1 MRQAIHASII
11 QKAAYTLE
19 GPIQGEVGFLL
30 AQWTTWLLQRRLELM
45 LGLVGLGVYSLVFP
59 SLYSLYGYYLL
70 ILSLPALLLL
80 SWSLGLWGAGLV
92 GALNAP
98 LQMFLLNSVEAQWE
112 SGLTNF
118 AQLMTGAGLAA
129 CLAMGLFRFQ
139 YDRRWA
145 AEVAMRK
152 SQAQAEDRNLELTL
166 FSKVRDGLARDLEP
180 TALMRGVV
188 DTLHE
193 HPRFDSVAA
202 YKPDGEQLRLVWL
215 GGKQTLPDHFGPT
228 HEIVLRAA
236 RSAETVVLYSTEE
249 RSKAGLL
256 GERSLIAV
264 PLLMKGSVQGV
275 LVASSSAPELEPRD
289 VRFLE
294 GVAGQ
299 LSLAMDRA
307 QVYEALREQEVTY
320 RTLLETLPD
329 SVALYDGSKVLYL
342 NPAGLRALDYERL
355 EEVVG
360 QPLTRFVHSD
370 SLPRVAERVQRIL
383 AGEPDTVEE
392 IRLVTREGRELE
404 VEALGV
410 LVQIAGHKQVMISIR
425 DVGERKRQQARIEY
439 LAYHD
444 PLTDLPNRRKLWAVA
459 ETVFVADRRKRET
472 PALIYLDLDN
482 FKVVND
488 TLGHQVGDEL
498 LRQIAQR
505 IKEVLRQGDLLA
517 RMGGDEFA
525 VLLPS
530 ADRTSALAAAR
541 RVNGVFDTPFTL
553 GEHAIHAQASLG
565 VALYP
570 EHGQTLDELARAA
583 DVAMYQAKH
592 ARTAI
597 AIYDPTQ
604 DINSLERLETVQQL
618 RKTIQE
624 GHFLIQY
631 QPILNIQSRR
641 VSKWEALVRW
651 EHPTRG
657 LLRPSEF
664 VPLAEEAGLI
674 GELDLAVL
682 KQAVQEQ
689 RRLGG
694 ELTINFSAVTL
705 AHPNWVRE
713 VVRSL
718 VEETLQ
724 PSMLWLEITES
735 ALLPERQKWLG
746 GLVALRGLGVRVALD
761 DFGMGYSSLAH
772 LKQVPIDLIKIDKSF
787 ISDIGSNRASE
798 DILRAMLQLA
808 NAFGLKTL
816 AEGVESR
823 VQLEWLARHGC
834 HYAQGYY
841 IGLPMSA
848 EQAAEEVFSKVF

>member
-1 MRQAIHASII
+1 MMAWLRLRQ
-11 QKAAYTLE
+11 LE
-19 GPIQGEVGFLL
+19 LL
-30 AQWTTWLLQRRLELM
+30 AGLVALVLYVLLFPELYRTFGNNLLM
-45 LGLVGLGVYSLVFP
+45 LALPGLVLLSWGLGLGGAALVGLLNIPVQV
-59 SLYSLYGYYLL
+59 
-70 ILSLPALLLL
+70 LLLN
-80 SWSLGLWGAGLV
+80 LGGAQWDAGLREIV
-92 GALNAP
+92 H
-98 LQMFLLNSVEAQWE
+98 
-112 SGLTNF
+112 
-118 AQLMTGAGLAA
+118 LMTGTGLAA

-145 AEVAMRK
+145 AEAAMKR
-152 SQAQAEDRNLELTL
+152 SQAQAEDRNLELSL

-180 TALMRGVV
+180 QSLMRGVV
-188 DTLHE
+188 DTLQE

-202 YKPDGEQLRLVWL
+202 YVPEGEQLQLVWM
-215 GGKQTLPDHFGPT
+215 GGRQTLPEHFSPS

-249 RSKAGLL
+249 RSRAGLV

-264 PLLMKGSVQGV
+264 PLLVKGSVQGV
-275 LVASSSAPELEPRD
+275 LVASSSVLDLEQRD
-289 VRFLE
+289 VGFLE

-299 LSLAMDRA
+299 LSLAIDRA
-307 QVYEALREQEVTY
+307 QVYDALREQEALY

-329 SVALYDGSKVLYL
+329 AVALYDGSKVLYL
-342 NPAGLRALDYERL
+342 NPVGLRGLGYTRL

-360 QPLTRFVHSD
+360 QPLTQFVHPA
-370 SLPRVAERVQRIL
+370 SLPRVAERIQRIL
-383 AGEPDTVEE
+383 GGEADSVEE
-392 IRLVTREGRELE
+392 IRLLARDGRELE

-410 LVQIAGHKQVMISIR
+410 LVQIASSKQVMISIR

-488 TLGHQVGDEL
+488 TLGHQAGDEL
-498 LRQIAQR
+498 LRQIALR

-525 VLLPS
+525 VLLAS
-530 ADRTSALAAAR
+530 ADRTSATAAAR
-541 RVNGVFDTPFTL
+541 RVNAVFDTPFTL
-553 GEHAIHAQASLG
+553 GDQAIHAQASLG

-592 ARTAI
+592 ARTGI
-597 AIYDPTQ
+597 AIYDPAQ
-604 DINSLERLETVQQL
+604 DLNSLERLETVQQL

-624 GHFLIQY
+624 GRFLIQY
-631 QPILNIQSRR
+631 QPILSIPDRV

-657 LLRPSEF
+657 LLRPGEF
-664 VPLAEEAGLI
+664 VPLAEESGLI
-674 GELDLAVL
+674 GELDLSVL
-682 KQAVQEQ
+682 KQAVQDQ

-694 ELTINFSAVTL
+694 ELAINFSAVTL

-724 PSMLWLEITES
+724 PSLLWLEITES

-772 LKQVPIDLIKIDKSF
+772 LKQVPVDLIKIDKSF
-787 ISDIGSNRASE
+787 VSNIGSNRASE

-816 AEGVESR
+816 AEGVENR
-823 VQLEWLARHGC
+823 AQLEWLARHGC

-841 IGLPMSA
+841 IGLPMSV
-848 EQAAEEVFSKVF
+848 EQAAAQVLSKGF

>member
-1 MRQAIHASII
+1 MMAWLRLRQ
-11 QKAAYTLE
+11 LE
-19 GPIQGEVGFLL
+19 LL
-30 AQWTTWLLQRRLELM
+30 AGLVTLLLYALLFPELYRTFGNNLLM
-45 LGLVGLGVYSLVFP
+45 LALPGLV
-59 SLYSLYGYYLL
+59 
-70 ILSLPALLLL
+70 LL
-80 SWSLGLWGAGLV
+80 SWGLGLWGAALV
-92 GALNAP
+92 G
-98 LQMFLLNSVEAQWE
+98 LLNIPVQVLLLNLGGAQWDA
-112 SGLTNF
+112 GLREIVH
-118 AQLMTGAGLAA
+118 LMTGTGLAA

-145 AEVAMRK
+145 AEAAMKK
-152 SQAQAEDRNLELTL
+152 SQAQAEDRNLELAL

-180 TALMRGVV
+180 QSLMRGVV
-188 DTLHE
+188 DTLQE

-202 YKPDGEQLRLVWL
+202 YRPEGDQLWLVWL
-215 GGKQTLPDHFGPT
+215 GGRQTLPEHFGPS
-228 HEIVLRAA
+228 HEIVFRAA

-249 RSKAGLL
+249 RSRAGLV

-264 PLLMKGSVQGV
+264 PLLVKGSVQGV
-275 LVASSSAPELEPRD
+275 LVASSSRLDLEQRD
-289 VRFLE
+289 VGFLE

-299 LSLAMDRA
+299 LSLAIDRA
-307 QVYEALREQEVTY
+307 QVYDALREQEALY

-342 NPAGLRALDYERL
+342 NPMGLRGLGYTRLD
-355 EEVVG
+355 EVVG
-360 QPLTRFVHSD
+360 QPLTQFVHPA
-370 SLPRVAERVQRIL
+370 SLPRVAERIQRIL
-383 AGEPDTVEE
+383 GGESDSLEE
-392 IRLVTREGRELE
+392 IRLLARDGRELE

-410 LVQIAGHKQVMISIR
+410 LVQIAGNKQVLISIR

-498 LRQIAQR
+498 LRQIALR

-525 VLLPS
+525 VLLAS
-530 ADRTSALAAAR
+530 ADRISATAAAR
-541 RVNGVFDTPFTL
+541 RVNGVFETPFTL
-553 GEHAIHAQASLG
+553 GDQAIYAQASLG

-583 DVAMYQAKH
+583 DVAMYQAKQ
-592 ARTAI
+592 ARTGI
-597 AIYDPTQ
+597 AIYDPAQ

-624 GHFLIQY
+624 GCFLIQY
-631 QPILNIQSRR
+631 QPILSIPDRV

-657 LLRPSEF
+657 LLRPNEF
-664 VPLAEEAGLI
+664 VPLAEESGLI

-682 KQAVQEQ
+682 KQAVQDQ

-718 VEETLQ
+718 VDETLQ

-772 LKQVPIDLIKIDKSF
+772 LKQMPVDLIKIDKSF
-787 ISDIGSNRASE
+787 VSDIGSNRASE

-808 NAFGLKTL
+808 SAFGLKTL
-816 AEGVESR
+816 AEGVENR
-823 VQLEWLARHGC
+823 AQLEWLARHGC
-834 HYAQGYY
+834 HFAQGYY
-841 IGLPMSA
+841 IGLPMSPD
-848 EQAAEEVFSKVF
+848 QAIEVAMTKVF

>member
-1 MRQAIHASII
+1 MLC
-11 QKAAYTLE
+11 KAWDTL
-19 GPIQGEVGFLL
+19 GFTQGSGEGFLL
-30 AQWTTWLLQRRLELM
+30 SPVTTWLAQRKLEL
-45 LGLVGLGVYSLVFP
+45 LAGLSALGVYVLLFPQLYQTFGNNLLMLAFPGLV
-59 SLYSLYGYYLL
+59 
-70 ILSLPALLLL
+70 LL
-80 SWSLGLWGAGLV
+80 SWGLGLWGAALV
-92 GALNAP
+92 GLINIP
-98 LQMFLLNSVEAQWE
+98 VQVLLLSLGGAQWDA
-112 SGLTNF
+112 GLREIVH
-118 AQLMTGAGLAA
+118 LMTGTGLAA

-145 AEVAMRK
+145 AEVALRK
-152 SQAQAEDRNLELTL
+152 SQALAEERNLELTL

-180 TALMRGVV
+180 QALMREVV

-193 HPRFDSVAA
+193 HPRLDSVAA
-202 YKPDGEQLRLVWL
+202 YQPGEEGLYLVWS
-215 GGKQTLPDHFGPT
+215 GGKQTLPDHFGPS

-249 RSKAGLL
+249 RSKAGVV

-264 PLLMKGSVQGV
+264 PLLVKGRVQGV
-275 LVASSSAPELEPRD
+275 LVASSSAPDLEPRD

-307 QVYEALREQEVTY
+307 QIYEALREQEVTY

-329 SVALYDGSKVLYL
+329 AVALYDGSKVLYL
-342 NPAGLRALDYERL
+342 NPAGLRGLGYQRL

-360 QPLTRFVHSD
+360 QPLTQLVHPE
-370 SLPRVAERVQRIL
+370 SLPRVAERIQRIL
-383 AGEPDTVEE
+383 GGEPDSLEE
-392 IRLVTREGRELE
+392 IRLVARDGRELE

-472 PALIYLDLDN
+472 PALIYLDLDD

-530 ADRTSALAAAR
+530 ADRTSATAAAR
-541 RVNGVFDTPFTL
+541 RLNGVFDTPFTL
-553 GEHAIHAQASLG
+553 GDHAIHAQASLG

-592 ARTAI
+592 ARTGI

-624 GHFLIQY
+624 GGFLIQY
-631 QPILNIQSRR
+631 QPILNLQNRF

-664 VPLAEEAGLI
+664 VPLAEDAGLI
-674 GELDLAVL
+674 GELDLTVL
-682 KQAVQEQ
+682 KQAVQDQ
-689 RRLGG
+689 KRLGG
-694 ELTINFSAVTL
+694 ELAINFSAVTL

-718 VEETLQ
+718 VDETLQ
-724 PSMLWLEITES
+724 PSLLWLEITES

-787 ISDIGSNRASE
+787 VSDIGSNRTSE

-816 AEGVESR
+816 AEGVENR
-823 VQLEWLARHGC
+823 AQLEWLARHGC

-841 IGLPMSA
+841 IGLPMSPD
-848 EQAAEEVFSKVF
+848 QAAEEVFAKLF

>member
-1 MRQAIHASII
+1 MTRV
-11 QKAAYTLE
+11 LN
-19 GPIQGEVGFLL
+19 
-30 AQWTTWLLQRRLELM
+30 WLRPRWLELF
-45 LGLVGLGVYSLVFP
+45 LGLGFTLGYALVFP
-59 SLYSLYGYYLL
+59 TLYQSLGHGALHLV
-70 ILSLPALLLL
+70 LPGVALL
-80 SWSLGLWGAGLV
+80 SWALGLWGAVGVGLLLPPFQIALLSTAGASWDGNLRDVLWLTGGV
-92 GALNAP
+92 G
-98 LQMFLLNSVEAQWE
+98 LLSSCVV
-112 SGLTNF
+112 
-118 AQLMTGAGLAA
+118 
-129 CLAMGLFRFQ
+129 GLFRFQ
-139 YDRRWA
+139 YDRRSA

-152 SQAQAEDRNLELTL
+152 SQAHAEDRNLELAL

-180 TALMRGVV
+180 EALMRGVV

-202 YKPDGEQLRLVWL
+202 YQPMGEGLRLVWS
-215 GGKQTLPDHFGPT
+215 GGKQTLPEHFDST

-236 RSAETVVLYSTEE
+236 RSAETVVFFSTEE

-256 GERSLIAV
+256 GKQRLIAV
-264 PLLMKGSVQGV
+264 PLLVKGSVQGV
-275 LVASSSAPELEPRD
+275 LVASGAPDLEQRE
-289 VRFLE
+289 VQFLE

-299 LSLAMDRA
+299 LSLAIDRA
-307 QVYEALREQEVTY
+307 QIYEALREQEAIY

-329 SVALYDGSKVLYL
+329 AVALYDGSKVLYL
-342 NPAGLRALDYERL
+342 NPAGLRGLGYQHL

-360 QPLTRFVHSD
+360 QPLTRFVHPD

-383 AGEPDTVEE
+383 GGEPDTVEE
-392 IRLVTREGRELE
+392 IRLVAQGGRELE
-404 VEALGV
+404 VEAVGV

-444 PLTDLPNRRKLWAVA
+444 PLTDLPNRRRLWEVA

-488 TLGHQVGDEL
+488 TLGHQAGDEL

-530 ADRTSALAAAR
+530 ADRASATAAAR

-553 GEHAIHAQASLG
+553 DNHTIHIQASLG

-592 ARTAI
+592 ARTGI
-597 AIYDPTQ
+597 AIYDPAQ
-604 DINSLERLETVQQL
+604 DINSLERLNTLLYL

-624 GHFLIQY
+624 GRFLLQY
-631 QPILNIQSRR
+631 QPILNIQSRY
-641 VSKWEALVRW
+641 VDKWEALVRW

-657 LLRPSEF
+657 LLHPAEF

-682 KQAVQEQ
+682 KQAVQDQ

-694 ELTINFSAVTL
+694 ELAINFSAVTL

-718 VEETLQ
+718 VDETLQ

-787 ISDIGSNRASE
+787 VAEIGQSQTSE
-798 DILRAMLQLA
+798 DILQAMLQLA

-816 AEGVESR
+816 AEGVENR

-841 IGLPMSA
+841 IGLPMSV
-848 EQAAEEVFSKVF
+848 EQAAEQVFSEVF

>member
-1 MRQAIHASII
+1 MLS
-11 QKAAYTLE
+11 AA
-19 GPIQGEVGFLL
+19 
-30 AQWTTWLLQRRLELM
+30 TTWLAQRRLELWT
-45 LGLVGLGVYSLVFP
+45 GLLMLGVYGLSFP
-59 SLYSLYGYYLL
+59 QLYQTFGNNLL
-70 ILSLPALLLL
+70 ILGFPGLLLL
-80 SWSLGLWGAGLV
+80 SWGLGLWGAALV
-92 GALNAP
+92 G
-98 LQMFLLNSVEAQWE
+98 LLNVPMQVLLLNLGAAQWDA
-112 SGLTNF
+112 GLREVV
-118 AQLMTGAGLAA
+118 QLMTGTGLAA

-139 YDRRWA
+139 YDRRSS
-145 AEVAMRK
+145 AEAAMRE
-152 SQAQAEDRNLELTL
+152 SQAQAQDRNLELSL
-166 FSKVRDGLARDLEP
+166 FSRVRDGLTRDLEP

-188 DTLHE
+188 DALHD

-202 YKPDGEQLRLVWL
+202 YQPDGEGLRQVCS
-215 GGKQTLPDHFGPT
+215 GGKQTLPEQFGPA
-228 HEIVLRAA
+228 HEVVYRAA
-236 RSAETVVLYSTEE
+236 RSAETVVLYTTEE
-249 RSKAGLL
+249 RSQAGVL

-264 PLLMKGSVQGV
+264 PLLVKGSVQGV
-275 LVASSSAPELEPRD
+275 LVASCGASDLDPRD

-299 LSLAMDRA
+299 LSLAIDRA
-307 QVYEALREQEVTY
+307 QVYEALREQEATY

-329 SVALYDGSKVLYL
+329 AVALYDGSKLLYL
-342 NPAGLRALDYERL
+342 NPAGLRGLGYDRLD
-355 EEVVG
+355 EVVG
-360 QPLTRFVHSD
+360 QPLTLFVHPD

-383 AGEPDTVEE
+383 GGEPDALEE
-392 IRLVTREGRELE
+392 IRLVARDGRELE
-404 VEALGV
+404 VEALGF

-488 TLGHQVGDEL
+488 TLGHQAGDEL
-498 LRQIAQR
+498 LRQIALR

-530 ADRTSALAAAR
+530 ADRASATAAAR
-541 RVNGVFDTPFTL
+541 RVNGVFETPFNL
-553 GEHAIHAQASLG
+553 GDHAIHVQASLG

-592 ARTAI
+592 ARTGI

-604 DINSLERLETVQQL
+604 DLNSLERLETVQQL
-618 RKTIQE
+618 RQTIQE
-624 GHFLIQY
+624 GRFLIQY
-631 QPILNIQSRR
+631 QPILNIQSRF

-657 LLRPSEF
+657 LLHPSEF
-664 VPLAEEAGLI
+664 VPLAEEAGLV

-682 KQAVQEQ
+682 KQAVQDQ

-694 ELTINFSAVTL
+694 ELAINFSAVTL

-724 PSMLWLEITES
+724 PSLLWLEITES

-761 DFGMGYSSLAH
+761 DFGIGYSSLAH
-772 LKQVPIDLIKIDKSF
+772 LKQVPVDLIKIDKSF
-787 ISDIGSNRASE
+787 IGEIGSNRAAE

-816 AEGVESR
+816 AEGVENR
-823 VQLEWLARHGC
+823 AQLEWLARHGC

-848 EQAAEEVFSKVF
+848 DQAAREVFTKAF

>member
-1 MRQAIHASII
+1 MA
-11 QKAAYTLE
+11 
-19 GPIQGEVGFLL
+19 
-30 AQWTTWLLQRRLELM
+30 WLKLRRLEL
-45 LGLVGLGVYSLVFP
+45 LVGLTMLLVYAWSFPELYQTFSIHLMLLALPGLALV
-59 SLYSLYGYYLL
+59 
-70 ILSLPALLLL
+70 
-80 SWSLGLWGAGLV
+80 SWGLGLWGAALV
-92 GALNAP
+92 G
-98 LQMFLLNSVEAQWE
+98 LLNIPVQVLLLDLGGAQWDT
-112 SGLTNF
+112 GLREIVH
-118 AQLMTGAGLAA
+118 LMTGVGLAA
-129 CLAMGLFRFQ
+129 SLALGLFRFQ
-139 YDRRWA
+139 YDRRQA
-145 AEVAMRK
+145 AELAMRK
-152 SQAQAEDRNLELTL
+152 SQAQTEHRNLELSL
-166 FSKVRDGLARDLEP
+166 FSKVRDGLAHDLDP
-180 TALMRGVV
+180 QALMRGVV

-202 YKPDGEQLRLVWL
+202 YKPEGEQLRLVWL
-215 GGKQTLPDHFGPT
+215 EGKQTLPEHFGPT
-228 HEIVLRAA
+228 HQVVFRVA

-249 RSKAGLL
+249 RSKAGLV

-264 PLLMKGSVQGV
+264 PLLVKGSVQGV
-275 LVASSSAPELEPRD
+275 LVASSSRPDLEQRD
-289 VRFLE
+289 VGFLE

-299 LSLAMDRA
+299 LSLAIDRA
-307 QVYEALREQEVTY
+307 QVYDALREQEAIY

-329 SVALYDGSKVLYL
+329 TVALYDGSKVLYL
-342 NPAGLRALDYERL
+342 NPAGLRGLGYQHQD
-355 EEVVG
+355 EVVE
-360 QPLTRFVHSD
+360 QPLTHFVHPE
-370 SLPRVAERVQRIL
+370 SLPRAAERIQRIL
-383 AGEPDTVEE
+383 GGESDSVEE
-392 IRLVTREGRELE
+392 IRLMARDGRELE

-410 LVQIAGHKQVMISIR
+410 LVQIGGNKQVMISIR

-444 PLTDLPNRRKLWAVA
+444 PPTDLPNRRKLWAVA
-459 ETVFVADRRKRET
+459 ETVFVTDRRKRET

-488 TLGHQVGDEL
+488 TLGHQAGDEL
-498 LRQIAQR
+498 LRQLALR

-525 VLLPS
+525 VLLTS
-530 ADRTSALAAAR
+530 ADRSSANATAR
-541 RVNGVFDTPFTL
+541 RVINVFDTPFML
-553 GEHAIHAQASLG
+553 GDHAIHTQASLG

-583 DVAMYQAKH
+583 DVAMYQAKQ
-592 ARTAI
+592 ARTGI
-597 AIYDPTQ
+597 AIYDPAQ
-604 DINSLERLETVQQL
+604 DLNSLERLETVQQL

-624 GHFLIQY
+624 GRFLIQY
-631 QPILNIQSRR
+631 QPILSIPDRSL
-641 VSKWEALVRW
+641 SKWEALVRW

-664 VPLAEEAGLI
+664 VPLAEDSGLI

-682 KQAVQEQ
+682 KQAVGDQ

-694 ELTINFSAVTL
+694 ELAINFSAVTL

-718 VEETLQ
+718 VDETLQ

-772 LKQVPIDLIKIDKSF
+772 LKQVPVDLIKIDKSF
-787 ISDIGSNRASE
+787 VSDIGSNPASE
-798 DILRAMLQLA
+798 NILRAMLQLA

-816 AEGVESR
+816 AEGVENR
-823 VQLEWLARHGC
+823 AQLEWLARHGC
-834 HYAQGYY
+834 HFAQGYY
-841 IGLPMSA
+841 IGLPTSPD
-848 EQAAEEVFSKVF
+848 QAVEEAMTKVF

>member
-1 MRQAIHASII
+1 MQ
-11 QKAAYTLE
+11 
-19 GPIQGEVGFLL
+19 
-30 AQWTTWLLQRRLELM
+30 AQWTTWLLQRRLEL
-45 LGLVGLGVYSLVFP
+45 LAGLATLGVYVLSFP
-59 SLYSLYGYYLL
+59 QLYQTFGNNLL
-70 ILSLPALLLL
+70 MLALPGLLLL
-80 SWSLGLWGAGLV
+80 SWGLGLWGAALV
-92 GALNAP
+92 G
-98 LQMFLLNSVEAQWE
+98 LLNIPVQVLLLNLGGAQWDA
-112 SGLTNF
+112 GLREIVH
-118 AQLMTGAGLAA
+118 LMTGTGLAA
-129 CLAMGLFRFQ
+129 SLAMGLFRFQ
-139 YDRRWA
+139 YDRRFA
-145 AEVAMRK
+145 AEEAMRQ
-152 SQAQAEDRNLELTL
+152 SQAQAEERNLELTL
-166 FSKVRDGLARDLEP
+166 FSRVRDGLARDLEP
-180 TALMRGVV
+180 GALMRGVV

-202 YKPDGEQLRLVWL
+202 YKPDGEQLRLAWL
-215 GGKQTLPDHFGPT
+215 EGKQTLPDHFGPT

-264 PLLMKGSVQGV
+264 PLLVKGSVQGV
-275 LVASSSAPELEPRD
+275 LVVSSSAPDLEQRD
-289 VRFLE
+289 IRFLE

-299 LSLAMDRA
+299 LSLAIDRA
-307 QVYEALREQEVTY
+307 QIYEALREQEAIY

-329 SVALYDGSKVLYL
+329 AVVLYDGSKVLYL
-342 NPAGLRALDYERL
+342 NPAGLRGLGYERL

-360 QPLTRFVHSD
+360 QPLTQFVHPET
-370 SLPRVAERVQRIL
+370 LPRAAERVQRIL
-383 AGEPDTVEE
+383 GGEPDMLEE
-392 IRLVTREGRELE
+392 IRLLSRDGRELE
-404 VEALGV
+404 VEAQGV

-444 PLTDLPNRRKLWAVA
+444 PLTDLPNRRKLWAMA
-459 ETVFVADRRKRET
+459 ETVFVADRRRRET
-472 PALIYLDLDN
+472 PALVYLDLDN

-488 TLGHQVGDEL
+488 TLGHQAGDEL

-525 VLLPS
+525 VLLPC
-530 ADRTSALAAAR
+530 ANRTSALAAAR

-592 ARTAI
+592 ARTGI

-604 DINSLERLETVQQL
+604 DINSLERLETIQQL

-624 GHFLIQY
+624 GRFLIQY
-631 QPILNIQSRR
+631 QPILNIQNRF

-664 VPLAEEAGLI
+664 VPLAEDAGLI
-674 GELDLAVL
+674 GELDLTVL
-682 KQAVQEQ
+682 KQAVQDQ

-694 ELTINFSAVTL
+694 ELAINFSAVTL

-787 ISDIGSNRASE
+787 VSEIGSNRTSE

-816 AEGVESR
+816 AEGVENR
-823 VQLEWLARHGC
+823 AQLEWLARHGC

-848 EQAAEEVFSKVF
+848 DQATKEVFSKAF

>member
-1 MRQAIHASII
+1 MMAWLRLRQ
-11 QKAAYTLE
+11 LE
-19 GPIQGEVGFLL
+19 LL
-30 AQWTTWLLQRRLELM
+30 AGLVTLLLYALLFPELYRTFGNNLLM
-45 LGLVGLGVYSLVFP
+45 LALPGLV
-59 SLYSLYGYYLL
+59 
-70 ILSLPALLLL
+70 LL
-80 SWSLGLWGAGLV
+80 SWGLGLWGAALV
-92 GALNAP
+92 G
-98 LQMFLLNSVEAQWE
+98 LLNIPVQVLLLNLGGAQWDA
-112 SGLTNF
+112 GLREIVH
-118 AQLMTGAGLAA
+118 LMTGTGLAA

-145 AEVAMRK
+145 AEAAMKK
-152 SQAQAEDRNLELTL
+152 SQAQAEDRNLELAL

-180 TALMRGVV
+180 QSLMRGVV
-188 DTLHE
+188 DTLQE

-202 YKPDGEQLRLVWL
+202 YRPEDDQLWLVWL
-215 GGKQTLPDHFGPT
+215 GGRQTLPGYFAPS

-249 RSKAGLL
+249 RSRAGLV

-264 PLLMKGSVQGV
+264 PLLVKGSVQGV
-275 LVASSSAPELEPRD
+275 LVASSSRLDLEQRD
-289 VRFLE
+289 VGFLE

-299 LSLAMDRA
+299 LSLAIDRA
-307 QVYEALREQEVTY
+307 QVYDALREQEALY

-342 NPAGLRALDYERL
+342 NPMGLRGLGYTRLD
-355 EEVVG
+355 EVVG
-360 QPLTRFVHSD
+360 QPLTQFVHPA
-370 SLPRVAERVQRIL
+370 SLPRVAERIQRIL
-383 AGEPDTVEE
+383 GGESDSVEE
-392 IRLVTREGRELE
+392 IRLLARDGRELE

-410 LVQIAGHKQVMISIR
+410 LVQIAGNKQVMISIR

-498 LRQIAQR
+498 LRQIALR

-525 VLLPS
+525 VLLAS
-530 ADRTSALAAAR
+530 ADRISATAAAR
-541 RVNGVFDTPFTL
+541 RVNGVFDTSFTL
-553 GEHAIHAQASLG
+553 GNQAIHAQASLG

-583 DVAMYQAKH
+583 DVAMYQAKQ
-592 ARTAI
+592 ARTGI
-597 AIYDPTQ
+597 AIYDPAQ
-604 DINSLERLETVQQL
+604 DLNSLERLETVQQL

-624 GHFLIQY
+624 GCFLIQY
-631 QPILNIQSRR
+631 QPILSIPDRV

-657 LLRPSEF
+657 LLRPNEF
-664 VPLAEEAGLI
+664 VPLAEESGLI

-682 KQAVQEQ
+682 KQAVQVQ

-694 ELTINFSAVTL
+694 ELSINFSAVTL

-718 VEETLQ
+718 VDETLQ

-772 LKQVPIDLIKIDKSF
+772 LKQVPVDLIKIDKSF
-787 ISDIGSNRASE
+787 VSDIGSNRASE

-808 NAFGLKTL
+808 SAFGLKTL
-816 AEGVESR
+816 AEGVENR
-823 VQLEWLARHGC
+823 TQLEWLASHGC
-834 HYAQGYY
+834 HFAQGYY
-841 IGLPMSA
+841 IGLPMSPD
-848 EQAAEEVFSKVF
+848 QAIEETMTKVF

>member
-1 MRQAIHASII
+1 MMAWLRLRQ
-11 QKAAYTLE
+11 LE
-19 GPIQGEVGFLL
+19 LL
-30 AQWTTWLLQRRLELM
+30 AGLVALVLYVLLFPELYRNFGNNLLM
-45 LGLVGLGVYSLVFP
+45 LALPGLVLLSWGLGLGGAALVGLLNIPVQV
-59 SLYSLYGYYLL
+59 
-70 ILSLPALLLL
+70 LLLN
-80 SWSLGLWGAGLV
+80 LGGAQWDAGLREIV
-92 GALNAP
+92 H
-98 LQMFLLNSVEAQWE
+98 
-112 SGLTNF
+112 
-118 AQLMTGAGLAA
+118 LMTGTGLAA
-129 CLAMGLFRFQ
+129 CLVMGLFRFQ

-145 AEVAMRK
+145 AEAAMK
-152 SQAQAEDRNLELTL
+152 QSQAQAEDRNLELAL
-166 FSKVRDGLARDLEP
+166 FSRVRDGLARDLEP
-180 TALMRGVV
+180 QSLMRGVV
-188 DTLHE
+188 DTLQE

-202 YKPDGEQLRLVWL
+202 YVPEGEQLQLVWM
-215 GGKQTLPDHFGPT
+215 GGRQTLPEHFGSS

-249 RSKAGLL
+249 RSRAGLV

-264 PLLMKGSVQGV
+264 PLLVKGSVQGV
-275 LVASSSAPELEPRD
+275 LVASSSVLDLEQRD

-299 LSLAMDRA
+299 LSLAIDRA
-307 QVYEALREQEVTY
+307 QVYEALREQEALY

-329 SVALYDGSKVLYL
+329 AVALYDGSKVLYL
-342 NPAGLRALDYERL
+342 NPVGLRGLGYTRL

-360 QPLTRFVHSD
+360 QPLTQFVHPA

-383 AGEPDTVEE
+383 GGEADRVEE
-392 IRLVTREGRELE
+392 IRLLARDGRELE

-410 LVQIAGHKQVMISIR
+410 LVQIAGSKQVMISIR

-488 TLGHQVGDEL
+488 TLGHQAGDEL
-498 LRQIAQR
+498 LRQIALR
-505 IKEVLRQGDLLA
+505 IREVLRQGDLLA

-525 VLLPS
+525 VLLAS
-530 ADRTSALAAAR
+530 ADRTSATAAAR
-541 RVNGVFDTPFTL
+541 RVNAVFDTPFTL
-553 GEHAIHAQASLG
+553 GDQAIHAQASLG

-592 ARTAI
+592 ARTGI
-597 AIYDPTQ
+597 AIYDPAQ
-604 DINSLERLETVQQL
+604 DLNSLERLETVQQL

-624 GHFLIQY
+624 GRFLIQY
-631 QPILNIQSRR
+631 QPILSIPDRV

-651 EHPTRG
+651 EHPSRG

-664 VPLAEEAGLI
+664 VPLAEESGLI
-674 GELDLAVL
+674 GELDLSVL
-682 KQAVQEQ
+682 KQAVQDQ

-772 LKQVPIDLIKIDKSF
+772 LKQVPVDLIKIDKSF
-787 ISDIGSNRASE
+787 VSNIGSNRASE

-816 AEGVESR
+816 AEGVENR
-823 VQLEWLARHGC
+823 AQLEWLARHGC

-848 EQAAEEVFSKVF
+848 EQAASQVLSKGF

>member
-1 MRQAIHASII
+1 MMAWLRLRQ
-11 QKAAYTLE
+11 LE
-19 GPIQGEVGFLL
+19 LL
-30 AQWTTWLLQRRLELM
+30 A
-45 LGLVGLGVYSLVFP
+45 GLG
-59 SLYSLYGYYLL
+59 
-70 ILSLPALLLL
+70 ALLLYALLFPELYRTFGNNLLMLALPGLVLL
-80 SWSLGLWGAGLV
+80 SWGLGLWGAALV
-92 GALNAP
+92 G
-98 LQMFLLNSVEAQWE
+98 LLNIPVQVLLLNLGGAQWDA
-112 SGLTNF
+112 GLRGIVH
-118 AQLMTGAGLAA
+118 LMTGTGLAA

-145 AEVAMRK
+145 AEAAMKK
-152 SQAQAEDRNLELTL
+152 SQAQAEDRNLELAL

-180 TALMRGVV
+180 PSLMRGVV
-188 DTLHE
+188 DTLQE

-202 YKPDGEQLRLVWL
+202 YRPEGDQLRLVWL
-215 GGKQTLPDHFGPT
+215 GGRQTLPGYFGPS

-249 RSKAGLL
+249 RSRAGLV

-264 PLLMKGSVQGV
+264 PLLVKGSVQGV
-275 LVASSSAPELEPRD
+275 LVASSSRLDLEQRD
-289 VRFLE
+289 VGFLE

-299 LSLAMDRA
+299 LSLAIDRA
-307 QVYEALREQEVTY
+307 QVYEALREQEALY

-342 NPAGLRALDYERL
+342 NPVGLRGLGYTRLD
-355 EEVVG
+355 EVVG
-360 QPLTRFVHSD
+360 QPLTQFVHPA
-370 SLPRVAERVQRIL
+370 SLPRVAERIQRIL
-383 AGEPDTVEE
+383 GGEPDDVEE
-392 IRLVTREGRELE
+392 IRLLARDGRELE

-410 LVQIAGHKQVMISIR
+410 LVQIAGNKQVMISIR

-498 LRQIAQR
+498 LRQIALR
-505 IKEVLRQGDLLA
+505 IKEVLRQDDLLA

-525 VLLPS
+525 VLLAS
-530 ADRTSALAAAR
+530 ADRISATATAR

-553 GEHAIHAQASLG
+553 GNQAIHAQASLG

-583 DVAMYQAKH
+583 DVAMYQAKQ
-592 ARTAI
+592 ARTGI
-597 AIYDPTQ
+597 AIYDPAQ
-604 DINSLERLETVQQL
+604 DLNSLERLETVQQL

-624 GHFLIQY
+624 GCFLIQY
-631 QPILNIQSRR
+631 QPILSIPDRV

-657 LLRPSEF
+657 LLRPNEF
-664 VPLAEEAGLI
+664 VPLAEESGLI

-682 KQAVQEQ
+682 KQAVQDQ
-689 RRLGG
+689 KRLGG

-718 VEETLQ
+718 VDETLQ

-772 LKQVPIDLIKIDKSF
+772 LKQVPVDLIKIDKSF
-787 ISDIGSNRASE
+787 VAEIGQSQASE

-808 NAFGLKTL
+808 SAFGLKTL
-816 AEGVESR
+816 AEGVENR
-823 VQLEWLARHGC
+823 AQLEWLARHGC

-841 IGLPMSA
+841 IGLPVA
-848 EQAAEEVFSKVF
+848 VEQAVEAAFTKAY

>member
-1 MRQAIHASII
+1 MMAWLRLRQ
-11 QKAAYTLE
+11 LE
-19 GPIQGEVGFLL
+19 LL
-30 AQWTTWLLQRRLELM
+30 AGLVTLLLYALLFPELYRTFGNNLLM
-45 LGLVGLGVYSLVFP
+45 LALPGLV
-59 SLYSLYGYYLL
+59 
-70 ILSLPALLLL
+70 LL
-80 SWSLGLWGAGLV
+80 SWGLGLWGAALV
-92 GALNAP
+92 G
-98 LQMFLLNSVEAQWE
+98 LLNIPVQVLLLNLGGAQWDA
-112 SGLTNF
+112 GLREIVH
-118 AQLMTGAGLAA
+118 LMTGTGLAA

-145 AEVAMRK
+145 AEAAMKK
-152 SQAQAEDRNLELTL
+152 SQAQAEDRNLELAL

-180 TALMRGVV
+180 QSLMRGVV
-188 DTLHE
+188 DTLQE

-202 YKPDGEQLRLVWL
+202 YRPEGDQLWLVWL
-215 GGKQTLPDHFGPT
+215 GGRQTLPEHFGPS
-228 HEIVLRAA
+228 HEIVFRAA

-249 RSKAGLL
+249 RSRAGLV

-264 PLLMKGSVQGV
+264 PLLVKGSVQGV
-275 LVASSSAPELEPRD
+275 LVASGSMLDLEQRD
-289 VRFLE
+289 VGFLE

-299 LSLAMDRA
+299 LSLAIDRA
-307 QVYEALREQEVTY
+307 QVYDALREQEALY

-342 NPAGLRALDYERL
+342 NPVGLRGLGYTRLD
-355 EEVVG
+355 EVVG
-360 QPLTRFVHSD
+360 QPLTQFVHPA
-370 SLPRVAERVQRIL
+370 SLPRVAERIQRIMG
-383 AGEPDTVEE
+383 GESDSVEE
-392 IRLVTREGRELE
+392 IRLLARDGRELE

-410 LVQIAGHKQVMISIR
+410 LVQIAGNKQVMISIR

-498 LRQIAQR
+498 LRQIALR

-525 VLLPS
+525 VLLAS
-530 ADRTSALAAAR
+530 ADRISATAAAR
-541 RVNGVFDTPFTL
+541 RVNGVFDTSFTL
-553 GEHAIHAQASLG
+553 GDQAIHAQASLG

-583 DVAMYQAKH
+583 DVAMYQAKQ
-592 ARTAI
+592 ARTGI
-597 AIYDPTQ
+597 AIYDPAQ

-624 GHFLIQY
+624 GCFLIQY
-631 QPILNIQSRR
+631 QPILSIPDRV

-657 LLRPSEF
+657 LLRPNEF
-664 VPLAEEAGLI
+664 VPLAEESGLI

-682 KQAVQEQ
+682 KQAVQDQ

-718 VEETLQ
+718 VDETLQ

-772 LKQVPIDLIKIDKSF
+772 LKQVPVDLIKIDKSF
-787 ISDIGSNRASE
+787 VSDIGSNRASE

-816 AEGVESR
+816 AEGVENR
-823 VQLEWLARHGC
+823 AQLEWLARHGC
-834 HYAQGYY
+834 HFAQGYY
-841 IGLPMSA
+841 IGLPMSPD
-848 EQAAEEVFSKVF
+848 QAIEEAMTKVF

>member
-1 MRQAIHASII
+1 MMAWLRLRQ
-11 QKAAYTLE
+11 LE
-19 GPIQGEVGFLL
+19 LL
-30 AQWTTWLLQRRLELM
+30 AGLVTLLLYALLFPELYRTFGNNLLM
-45 LGLVGLGVYSLVFP
+45 LALPGLV
-59 SLYSLYGYYLL
+59 
-70 ILSLPALLLL
+70 LL
-80 SWSLGLWGAGLV
+80 SWGLGLWGAALV
-92 GALNAP
+92 G
-98 LQMFLLNSVEAQWE
+98 LLNIPVQVLLLNLGGAQWDA
-112 SGLTNF
+112 GLREIVH
-118 AQLMTGAGLAA
+118 LMTGTGLAA

-145 AEVAMRK
+145 AEAAMKK
-152 SQAQAEDRNLELTL
+152 SQAQAEDRNLELAL

-180 TALMRGVV
+180 QSLMRGVV
-188 DTLHE
+188 DTLQE

-202 YKPDGEQLRLVWL
+202 YRPEDDQLWLVWL
-215 GGKQTLPDHFGPT
+215 GGRQTLPGYFAPS

-249 RSKAGLL
+249 RSRAGLV

-264 PLLMKGSVQGV
+264 PLLVKGSVQGV
-275 LVASSSAPELEPRD
+275 LVASSSRLDLEQRD
-289 VRFLE
+289 VGFLE

-299 LSLAMDRA
+299 LSLAIDRA
-307 QVYEALREQEVTY
+307 QVYDALREQEALY

-342 NPAGLRALDYERL
+342 NPMGLRGLGYTRLD
-355 EEVVG
+355 EVVG
-360 QPLTRFVHSD
+360 QPLTQFVHPA
-370 SLPRVAERVQRIL
+370 SLPRVAERIQRIL
-383 AGEPDTVEE
+383 GGESDSVEE
-392 IRLVTREGRELE
+392 IRLLARDGRELE

-410 LVQIAGHKQVMISIR
+410 LVQIAGNKQVMISIR

-498 LRQIAQR
+498 LRQIALR

-525 VLLPS
+525 VLLAS
-530 ADRTSALAAAR
+530 ADRISATAAAR
-541 RVNGVFDTPFTL
+541 RVNGVFDTSFTL
-553 GEHAIHAQASLG
+553 GNQAIHAQASLG

-583 DVAMYQAKH
+583 DVAMYQAKQ
-592 ARTAI
+592 ARTGI
-597 AIYDPTQ
+597 AIYDPAQ
-604 DINSLERLETVQQL
+604 DLNSLERLETVQQL

-624 GHFLIQY
+624 GCFLIQY
-631 QPILNIQSRR
+631 QPILSIPDRV

-657 LLRPSEF
+657 LLRPNEF
-664 VPLAEEAGLI
+664 VPLAEESGLI

-682 KQAVQEQ
+682 KQAVQVQ

-694 ELTINFSAVTL
+694 ELSINFSAVTL

-718 VEETLQ
+718 VDETLQ

-772 LKQVPIDLIKIDKSF
+772 LKQVPVDLIKIDKSF
-787 ISDIGSNRASE
+787 VSDIGSNRASE

-808 NAFGLKTL
+808 SAFGLKTL
-816 AEGVESR
+816 AEGVENR
-823 VQLEWLARHGC
+823 TQLEWLARHGC
-834 HYAQGYY
+834 HFAQGYY
-841 IGLPMSA
+841 IGLPMSPD
-848 EQAAEEVFSKVF
+848 QAIEETMTKVF

>member
-1 MRQAIHASII
+1 MLQIIAWLRLRQ
-11 QKAAYTLE
+11 LE
-19 GPIQGEVGFLL
+19 LL
-30 AQWTTWLLQRRLELM
+30 A
-45 LGLVGLGVYSLVFP
+45 GLG
-59 SLYSLYGYYLL
+59 
-70 ILSLPALLLL
+70 ALLLYALLFPELYRTFGNNLLMLALPGLVLL
-80 SWSLGLWGAGLV
+80 SWGLGLWGAALV
-92 GALNAP
+92 G
-98 LQMFLLNSVEAQWE
+98 LLNIPVQVLMLNLGGAQWDA
-112 SGLTNF
+112 GLSETVH
-118 AQLMTGAGLAA
+118 LMTGAGLAA
-129 CLAMGLFRFQ
+129 SLAMGLFRFQ

-145 AEVAMRK
+145 AEAAMKK
-152 SQAQAEDRNLELTL
+152 SQAQAEDRNLELAL

-180 TALMRGVV
+180 PSLMRGVV
-188 DTLHE
+188 DTLQE

-202 YKPDGEQLRLVWL
+202 YRPEGDQLRLVWL
-215 GGKQTLPDHFGPT
+215 GGRQTLPGYFAPS

-249 RSKAGLL
+249 RSRAGLV

-264 PLLMKGSVQGV
+264 PLLVKGSVQGV
-275 LVASSSAPELEPRD
+275 LVASSSRLDLEPRD
-289 VRFLE
+289 VGFLE

-299 LSLAMDRA
+299 LSLAIDRA
-307 QVYEALREQEVTY
+307 QVYEALREQEALY

-342 NPAGLRALDYERL
+342 NPVGLRGLGYTRLD
-355 EEVVG
+355 EVVG
-360 QPLTRFVHSD
+360 QPLTQFVHPA
-370 SLPRVAERVQRIL
+370 SLPRVAERIQRIL
-383 AGEPDTVEE
+383 GGESDSVEE
-392 IRLVTREGRELE
+392 IRLLARDGRELE
-404 VEALGV
+404 VETLGV
-410 LVQIAGHKQVMISIR
+410 LVQIAGSKQVMISIR

-444 PLTDLPNRRKLWAVA
+444 PLTDLPNRRRLWAVA

-488 TLGHQVGDEL
+488 TLGHQAGDEL
-498 LRQIAQR
+498 LRQIALR

-525 VLLPS
+525 VLLAS
-530 ADRTSALAAAR
+530 ADRTSAIAAAR
-541 RVNGVFDTPFTL
+541 RVNAVFDTPFTL
-553 GEHAIHAQASLG
+553 GDQAIHAQASLG

-592 ARTAI
+592 ARTGI
-597 AIYDPTQ
+597 AIYDPAQ
-604 DINSLERLETVQQL
+604 DLNSLERLETVQQL

-624 GHFLIQY
+624 GRFLIQY
-631 QPILNIQSRR
+631 QPILSIPDRV

-657 LLRPSEF
+657 LLRPNEF
-664 VPLAEEAGLI
+664 VPLAEESGLI

-682 KQAVQEQ
+682 KQAVQDQ
-689 RRLGG
+689 KRLGG

-718 VEETLQ
+718 VDETLQ

-761 DFGMGYSSLAH
+761 DFGIGYSSLAH

-787 ISDIGSNRASE
+787 VSDIGSNRASE

-816 AEGVESR
+816 AEGVENR
-823 VQLEWLARHGC
+823 AQLEWLARHGC
-834 HYAQGYY
+834 HFAQGYY
-841 IGLPMSA
+841 IGLPMPPD
-848 EQAAEEVFSKVF
+848 QAIEEAITKVF